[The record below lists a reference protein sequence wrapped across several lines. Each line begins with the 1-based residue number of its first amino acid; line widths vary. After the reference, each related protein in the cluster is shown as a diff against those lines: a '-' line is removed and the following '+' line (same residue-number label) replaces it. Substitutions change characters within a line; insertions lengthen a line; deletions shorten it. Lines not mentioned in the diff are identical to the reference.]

1 MGKRASFFTH
11 ERPSIPRRFHR
22 PPASLSSSDRE
33 GKNGMEANWLPAAKR
48 LRTFSLPRFSWGKL
62 KRLPRLSRCAAA
74 SLREDI
80 VKFDYLPDNF
90 KSSLDNCA

>member
-48 LRTFSLPRFSWGKL
+48 LRTFSLPRFSCGEL
-62 KRLPRLSRCAAA
+62 KKLPRFLRCAVAPW
-74 SLREDI
+74 REDHGE
-80 VKFDYLPDNF
+80 FRF
-90 KSSLDNCA
+90 SS